1 MIANSQMNLR
11 EIREKAEISRR
22 NFILRTLINFLE
34 YKVSFSANFML
45 NDLQFLN
52 LHWDSKYVLI

>member
-22 NFILRTLINFLE
+22 NFILRILINFLE
-34 YKVSFSANFML
+34 YKVSFSANFME
-45 NDLQFLN
+45 
-52 LHWDSKYVLI
+52 